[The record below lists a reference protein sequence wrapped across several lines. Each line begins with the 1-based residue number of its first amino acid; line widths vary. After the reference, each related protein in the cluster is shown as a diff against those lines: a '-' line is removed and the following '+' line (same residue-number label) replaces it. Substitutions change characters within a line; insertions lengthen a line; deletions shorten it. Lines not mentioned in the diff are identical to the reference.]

1 MVHSVELLFD
11 TEADAAVRRLW
22 DDLTDAG
29 VRSLASSTSPSNR
42 PHVTLSV
49 AEHMDDGVNDALRPL
64 LGRLPFACTIGAP
77 MLFGRGPF
85 TLVRLVIPSAE
96 LLALQAEVHKVC
108 LPYMSPGPLPHA
120 AAGHWTPHVTLRST
134 GAAGQAARCADLCVG
149 CREISGEQRW
159 RFGTGTVTSESSTPS
174 NPEASVL
181 RVRSLRVFPDDC
193 GSPVSQAG

>member
-49 AEHMDDGVNDALRPL
+49 AEHMDDAVNDALRPL
-64 LGRLPFACTIGAP
+64 LRRLPFRGTIGAP
-77 MLFGRGPF
+77 MVFGRGPF

-96 LLALQAEVHKVC
+96 LLALQAEVHTVC
-108 LPYMSPGPLPHA
+108 LPHMSPGPLPHA
-120 AAGHWTPHVTLRST
+120 EPGHWTPHVTL
-134 GAAGQAARCADLCVG
+134 ARRVPADKL
-149 CREISGEQRW
+149 
-159 RFGTGTVTSESSTPS
+159 
-174 NPEASVL
+174 ADAL
-181 RVRSLRVFPDDC
+181 L
-193 GSPVSQAG
+193 